1 MSFAMPRHDEF
12 APEETVGFLLWDT
25 TRAFTLRFSRRIA
38 RHGVTFGL
46 WPFLRA
52 LWQEDG
58 LTQREL
64 SERVRM
70 KGPTTVAAV
79 NRLEQRGLVKRVH
92 NTDDGRMIN
101 VYLTEKGRKTY
112 DLVMP
117 EVVAINRQGVANLSR
132 EELELLKRLL
142 RGLRGN
148 IVADGQDD
156 G

>member
-1 MSFAMPRHDEF
+1 MSRHDEF

-25 TRAFTLRFSRRIA
+25 TRAFTSRFSRRIS

-52 LWQEDG
+52 LWEEDG

-79 NRLEQRGLVKRVH
+79 NRLEERGLVKRV
-92 NTDDGRMIN
+92 NNADDGRMIN
-101 VYLTEKGRKTY
+101 VFLTDKGRKTY

-117 EVVAINRQGVANLSR
+117 EVEKINRQGVANLSG
-132 EELELLKRLL
+132 EELDQLKLLL

-148 IVADGQDD
+148 IMADGQN
-156 G
+156 GG

>member
-1 MSFAMPRHDEF
+1 MSRHDPF
-12 APEETVGFLLWDT
+12 APEETLGFLLWDT
-25 TRAFTLRFSRRIA
+25 TRAFTSRFSRRIS

-79 NRLEQRGLVKRVH
+79 NRLEERGLVKRV
-92 NTDDGRMIN
+92 NNVDDGRMIN
-101 VYLTEKGRKTY
+101 VFLTEKGRQIY

-117 EVVAINRQGVANLSR
+117 EVEAINRLGVANLTR
-132 EELELLKRLL
+132 EEQEQLKTLL
-142 RGLRGN
+142 RDLRGN
-148 IVADGQDD
+148 IIADVENSG
-156 G
+156 